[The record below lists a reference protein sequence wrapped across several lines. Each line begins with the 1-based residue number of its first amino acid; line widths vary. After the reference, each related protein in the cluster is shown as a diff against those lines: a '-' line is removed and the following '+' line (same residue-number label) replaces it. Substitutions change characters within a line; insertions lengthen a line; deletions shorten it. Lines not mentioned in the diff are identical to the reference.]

1 MRTLPPKTLQPDN
14 AADCGQPECA
24 AIISLSL
31 PEDIQDISSQLIG
44 SVAAAA
50 VIEAQP
56 NPSLS
61 LANVVASFHSYFS
74 PTQDDL
80 LHYYYYLFTY
90 CPLSPVQYLLHNKGV
105 ESYPILSP
113 RVTVFII
120 SAHTF
125 AKYSAP
131 SRWRIN
137 QPNLQLPT
145 ESSKSVAE
153 NCGEEG
159 KEKEAKR
166 CRRYRRKGEREKR
179 R

>member
-1 MRTLPPKTLQPDN
+1 M
-14 AADCGQPECA
+14 
-24 AIISLSL
+24 
-31 PEDIQDISSQLIG
+31 
-44 SVAAAA
+44 
-50 VIEAQP
+50 
-56 NPSLS
+56 
-61 LANVVASFHSYFS
+61 
-74 PTQDDL
+74 
-80 LHYYYYLFTY
+80 
-90 CPLSPVQYLLHNKGV
+90 
-105 ESYPILSP
+105 
-113 RVTVFII
+113 TVFII

-166 CRRYRRKGEREKR
+166 CRRYRRKGERRGDNVAVPEDIHRALTTKQTETEIR
-179 R
+179 AHPRLQQHQQQLHYLLFTDTFTFSFSSSSCPAEFQMSNRHTDTQTHTHTDLHASVISVK

>member
-31 PEDIQDISSQLIG
+31 PAADIQDISSQLIG

-80 LHYYYYLFTY
+80 LHYYYYYLFTY
-90 CPLSPVQYLLHNKGV
+90 CPLCSLGAIP
-105 ESYPILSP
+105 
-113 RVTVFII
+113 
-120 SAHTF
+120 A
-125 AKYSAP
+125 A
-131 SRWRIN
+131 
-137 QPNLQLPT
+137 
-145 ESSKSVAE
+145 
-153 NCGEEG
+153 
-159 KEKEAKR
+159 
-166 CRRYRRKGEREKR
+166 
-179 R
+179 